1 MTALNI
7 LTNLL
12 IEVRIN
18 IEAQYYK

>member
-1 MTALNI
+1 MAALNI